1 MDWNERGLRDVHMAG
16 NQVSYGPA
24 YAISV
29 HGLRS
34 SVPRSTII
42 DFPKATGPNKTHT
55 ALTKWVFDYFQ
66 VDLTDSP
73 SSSSE
78 RSNGQAGSGAKVGN
92 AFSVLMQSNGSSIHI
107 SEDKMPLYL
116 QHQGHSRTIVG
127 VERTKAGDLNLLL
140 FDPGK

>member
-1 MDWNERGLRDVHMAG
+1 MDG
-16 NQVSYGPA
+16 NQVSHNLHVAAVGD
-24 YAISV
+24 
-29 HGLRS
+29 GLKS
-34 SVPRSTII
+34 GLPRSTII

-66 VDLTDSP
+66 VNLTDSP
-73 SSSSE
+73 ASGSE
-78 RSNGQAGSGAKVGN
+78 NGSRPPQHAHSGSGVAAGN
-92 AFSVLMQSNGSSIHI
+92 AFSVLMQSSGSSIRI
-107 SEDKMPLYL
+107 AKDKMPLYL